1 VKEVMAAV
9 PEKVIK
15 SACETGLEAIR
26 KGKPVLSNRWTEDPR
41 KRLNLGD
48 LRTMLRPHLP
58 A

>member
-1 VKEVMAAV
+1 MAAV

-15 SACETGLEAIR
+15 SACEAGLEAIR

-48 LRTMLRPHLP
+48 LRPMLRPHLS
-58 A
+58 AQR

>member
-1 VKEVMAAV
+1 MAAV
-9 PEKVIK
+9 PENVIK
-15 SACETGLEAIR
+15 SACEAGLEAIR
-26 KGKPVLSNRWTEDPR
+26 KGRPVLCNRWTEEPR